1 MPEINDRESLRDLD
15 GVRLEMEPLP
25 PFVIKQG
32 LSAERLAAEIETQ
45 LRLADVNV
53 FPMGEFRTGDPHL
66 QMVVTVSDV
75 QGHLIASRVE
85 VGFVQ
90 ICFLRRNPLVTFN
103 RARTWTAT
111 AAVSIGPAAATAARV
126 RRDVTRQIDQFI
138 QDYKR
143 VNE

>member
-15 GVRLEMEPLP
+15 GVRLEVEPLP

-45 LRLADVNV
+45 
-53 FPMGEFRTGDPHL
+53 
-66 QMVVTVSDV
+66 
-75 QGHLIASRVE
+75 
-85 VGFVQ
+85 
-90 ICFLRRNPLVTFN
+90 LRRNPLVTFN

-138 QDYKR
+138 EDYKR